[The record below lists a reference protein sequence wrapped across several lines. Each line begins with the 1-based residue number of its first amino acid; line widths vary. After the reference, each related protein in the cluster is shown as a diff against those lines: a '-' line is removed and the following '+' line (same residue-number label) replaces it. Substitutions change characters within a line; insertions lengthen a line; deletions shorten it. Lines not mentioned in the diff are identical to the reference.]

1 MNLRVT
7 LRKGH
12 AQLLEFLSML
22 LGRHIEARPWTL
34 HSRSWTLLVAHF
46 L

>member
-12 AQLLEFLSML
+12 AQLLECMEL
-22 LGRHIEARPWTL
+22 LGIHEAW
-34 HSRSWTLLVAHF
+34 SSFKLL